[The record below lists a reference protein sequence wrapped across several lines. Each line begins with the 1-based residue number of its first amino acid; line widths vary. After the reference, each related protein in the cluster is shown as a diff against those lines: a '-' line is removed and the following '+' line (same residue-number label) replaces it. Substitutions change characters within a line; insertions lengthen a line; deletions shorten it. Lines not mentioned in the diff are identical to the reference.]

1 MLPASAMSGF
11 NSFSTGNVNLQI
23 TEVSLCKMLTW
34 CYLMGVLFVK
44 TPVRCVCVCVF
55 FFFLIYLFI
64 YFFGLYCFVLFCFV
78 FSFVSFFLVGI
89 LLGFLNIV
97 YSTVPVYH

>member
-55 FFFLIYLFI
+55 FLFIYLFFWI
-64 YFFGLYCFVLFCFV
+64 VLFCFVLFCFFFCLFL
-78 FSFVSFFLVGI
+78 FSRNFTWF
-89 LLGFLNIV
+89 
-97 YSTVPVYH
+97 P

>member
-55 FFFLIYLFI
+55 
-64 YFFGLYCFVLFCFV
+64 LYCIVLFCFV
-78 FSFVSFFLVGI
+78 LFFVLSLSF
-89 LLGFLNIV
+89 
-97 YSTVPVYH
+97 

>member
-23 TEVSLCKMLTW
+23 TEVSLCKMLTL

-44 TPVRCVCVCVF
+44 TPVGCVCVCVF
-55 FFFLIYLFI
+55 FFLGGGG
-64 YFFGLYCFVLFCFV
+64 GLYCFVLFCFSLLSL
-78 FSFVSFFLVGI
+78 SF
-89 LLGFLNIV
+89 
-97 YSTVPVYH
+97 

>member
-23 TEVSLCKMLTW
+23 TEVRLCKMLTW

-55 FFFLIYLFI
+55 FLFIYLFFWI
-64 YFFGLYCFVLFCFV
+64 VLFCFVLFCFV

>member
-44 TPVRCVCVCVF
+44 TPVRCVCVCVCVCVCF
-55 FFFLIYLFI
+55 FYLFI
-64 YFFGLYCFVLFCFV
+64 YFWIVLFCFV
-78 FSFVSFFLVGI
+78 LFFL
-89 LLGFLNIV
+89 LSLSF
-97 YSTVPVYH
+97 

>member
-55 FFFLIYLFI
+55 FLFI
-64 YFFGLYCFVLFCFV
+64 YFFFWIVLFCFVLFCFFFCLFL
-78 FSFVSFFLVGI
+78 FSRNFTWF
-89 LLGFLNIV
+89 
-97 YSTVPVYH
+97 P

>member
-55 FFFLIYLFI
+55 FFFL
-64 YFFGLYCFVLFCFV
+64 YCIVLFCFV
-78 FSFVSFFLVGI
+78 LFFVLSLSF
-89 LLGFLNIV
+89 
-97 YSTVPVYH
+97 

>member
-23 TEVSLCKMLTW
+23 TEVSLCKMLAL

-44 TPVRCVCVCVF
+44 TPVGCVCVCVF
-55 FFFLIYLFI
+55 FFWVGGGDCI
-64 YFFGLYCFVLFCFV
+64 VLFCFV
-78 FSFVSFFLVGI
+78 FLFCLFL
-89 LLGFLNIV
+89 FSRNF
-97 YSTVPVYH
+97 TWFP

>member
-23 TEVSLCKMLTW
+23 TEVSLRKMLTL

-44 TPVRCVCVCVF
+44 TPVRCVCVCVCVCVF
-55 FFFLIYLFI
+55 YLFI
-64 YFFGLYCFVLFCFV
+64 YFWIVLFCFV
-78 FSFVSFFLVGI
+78 LFFL
-89 LLGFLNIV
+89 LSLSF
-97 YSTVPVYH
+97 

>member
-23 TEVSLCKMLTW
+23 PEVSPCKMLTL

-44 TPVRCVCVCVF
+44 TPVRCGCVF
-55 FFFLIYLFI
+55 FWGGWGGI
-64 YFFGLYCFVLFCFV
+64 VLFCFV
-78 FSFVSFFLVGI
+78 LFFSFVSFFLVGI

>member
-44 TPVRCVCVCVF
+44 TPVRCVCVCVCVCV
-55 FFFLIYLFI
+55 FFLFIYLFI
-64 YFFGLYCFVLFCFV
+64 FGLYCFVLFCFFFCLFL
-78 FSFVSFFLVGI
+78 FSRNFTWF
-89 LLGFLNIV
+89 
-97 YSTVPVYH
+97 P

>member
-55 FFFLIYLFI
+55 FFFFNLFIYLFFWI
-64 YFFGLYCFVLFCFV
+64 VLFCFVLFCFFFCLFL
-78 FSFVSFFLVGI
+78 FSRNFTWF
-89 LLGFLNIV
+89 
-97 YSTVPVYH
+97 P

>member
-23 TEVSLCKMLTW
+23 TEVSLCKMLTL

-44 TPVRCVCVCVF
+44 TPVRCVCVF
-55 FFFLIYLFI
+55 
-64 YFFGLYCFVLFCFV
+64 CFVLFCFV
-78 FSFVSFFLVGI
+78 FCFVSFFLVGI

>member
-34 CYLMGVLFVK
+34 CYLKGVLFVK
-44 TPVRCVCVCVF
+44 TPVRCVCVCVCVF
-55 FFFLIYLFI
+55 
-64 YFFGLYCFVLFCFV
+64 LYCIVLFCFV
-78 FSFVSFFLVGI
+78 LFFLFC
-89 LLGFLNIV
+89 LFLFSRNF
-97 YSTVPVYH
+97 TWFP

>member
-23 TEVSLCKMLTW
+23 TEVSPCKMLTL

-44 TPVRCVCVCVF
+44 TPVRCVSVCFFF
-55 FFFLIYLFI
+55 FFFLGGGGI
-64 YFFGLYCFVLFCFV
+64 VLFCLVLF

>member
-23 TEVSLCKMLTW
+23 TEVSLCKMLTL

-44 TPVRCVCVCVF
+44 TPVRCVCVCF
-55 FFFLIYLFI
+55 FWGGAGGDCI
-64 YFFGLYCFVLFCFV
+64 VLFCFSLLSL
-78 FSFVSFFLVGI
+78 SF
-89 LLGFLNIV
+89 
-97 YSTVPVYH
+97 

>member
-55 FFFLIYLFI
+55 FLFYYFFFLDCI
-64 YFFGLYCFVLFCFV
+64 VLFCFV
-78 FSFVSFFLVGI
+78 FSFVSFFSVGI

>member
-44 TPVRCVCVCVF
+44 TPVRCVCVCVCVCVF
-55 FFFLIYLFI
+55 YLFI

-78 FSFVSFFLVGI
+78 LFFL
-89 LLGFLNIV
+89 LSLSF
-97 YSTVPVYH
+97 

>member
-44 TPVRCVCVCVF
+44 TPVRCVCVCVCVCV
-55 FFFLIYLFI
+55 FLYCIVLF
-64 YFFGLYCFVLFCFV
+64 CFVLFCFV
-78 FSFVSFFLVGI
+78 LSHSF
-89 LLGFLNIV
+89 
-97 YSTVPVYH
+97 

>member
-44 TPVRCVCVCVF
+44 TPVRCVCVCVCVF
-55 FFFLIYLFI
+55 FV
-64 YFFGLYCFVLFCFV
+64 LYCFVLFCFV
-78 FSFVSFFLVGI
+78 FCFVSFFLVGI

>member
-55 FFFLIYLFI
+55 FLFIYLFFWI
-64 YFFGLYCFVLFCFV
+64 VLFCFV
-78 FSFVSFFLVGI
+78 LFWFFFCLFLFSRNFTWF
-89 LLGFLNIV
+89 
-97 YSTVPVYH
+97 P

>member
-55 FFFLIYLFI
+55 LFIYLFI

>member
-44 TPVRCVCVCVF
+44 TPVRCVCVCVVF
-55 FFFLIYLFI
+55 FYLFI
-64 YFFGLYCFVLFCFV
+64 YFFGLYCFVLFFLLSL
-78 FSFVSFFLVGI
+78 SF
-89 LLGFLNIV
+89 
-97 YSTVPVYH
+97 

>member
-55 FFFLIYLFI
+55 FIYLFI
-64 YFFGLYCFVLFCFV
+64 FLDCIVLFCFVLFCFFFCLFL
-78 FSFVSFFLVGI
+78 FSRNFTWF
-89 LLGFLNIV
+89 
-97 YSTVPVYH
+97 P

>member
-44 TPVRCVCVCVF
+44 TPVRCVCVCVC
-55 FFFLIYLFI
+55 FLFYY
-64 YFFGLYCFVLFCFV
+64 YFFWIVLFCFV
-78 FSFVSFFLVGI
+78 LFFL
-89 LLGFLNIV
+89 LSLSF
-97 YSTVPVYH
+97 

>member
-44 TPVRCVCVCVF
+44 TPVRCVCVCVCF
-55 FFFLIYLFI
+55 FFFFI

>member
-34 CYLMGVLFVK
+34 CYLMGFLFVK

-55 FFFLIYLFI
+55 FF
-64 YFFGLYCFVLFCFV
+64 VLFCFV
-78 FSFVSFFLVGI
+78 LFFVLSLSF
-89 LLGFLNIV
+89 
-97 YSTVPVYH
+97 

>member
-23 TEVSLCKMLTW
+23 TEVSLCKMLAL

-44 TPVRCVCVCVF
+44 TPVGCVCVCVF
-55 FFFLIYLFI
+55 FILFFFLDCI
-64 YFFGLYCFVLFCFV
+64 VLFCFV

>member
-55 FFFLIYLFI
+55 FLFI
-64 YFFGLYCFVLFCFV
+64 YFFWIVLFCFV
-78 FSFVSFFLVGI
+78 LFFL
-89 LLGFLNIV
+89 LSLSF
-97 YSTVPVYH
+97 

>member
-1 MLPASAMSGF
+1 MLPASVMSGF

-44 TPVRCVCVCVF
+44 TPVRCVCVCVCVF
-55 FFFLIYLFI
+55 FFV
-64 YFFGLYCFVLFCFV
+64 LYCFVLFFV
-78 FSFVSFFLVGI
+78 LSLSF
-89 LLGFLNIV
+89 
-97 YSTVPVYH
+97 

>member
-55 FFFLIYLFI
+55 F
-64 YFFGLYCFVLFCFV
+64 LYCIVLFCFV
-78 FSFVSFFLVGI
+78 LFFVLSLSF
-89 LLGFLNIV
+89 
-97 YSTVPVYH
+97 

>member
-44 TPVRCVCVCVF
+44 TPVRCVCVCVCV
-55 FFFLIYLFI
+55 LFYFI
-64 YFFGLYCFVLFCFV
+64 FFGLYCFVLFCFFFCLFL
-78 FSFVSFFLVGI
+78 FSRNFTWF
-89 LLGFLNIV
+89 
-97 YSTVPVYH
+97 P

>member
-44 TPVRCVCVCVF
+44 TPVRCVCVCF
-55 FFFLIYLFI
+55 FFIYLFI
-64 YFFGLYCFVLFCFV
+64 FLDCIVLFCFV
-78 FSFVSFFLVGI
+78 LFFL
-89 LLGFLNIV
+89 LSLSF
-97 YSTVPVYH
+97 

>member
-44 TPVRCVCVCVF
+44 TPVRCVCGF
-55 FFFLIYLFI
+55 FYLFI
-64 YFFGLYCFVLFCFV
+64 YFWIVLFCFV
-78 FSFVSFFLVGI
+78 LFFL
-89 LLGFLNIV
+89 LSLSF
-97 YSTVPVYH
+97 